1 MKRTPPRS
9 STLDLL
15 DAKIIGVLQRDGRM
29 PNTEIARRL
38 GVAEATVRK
47 RIARLLRE
55 NVMQIGAWAEPLK
68 IGYTV
73 YTHIEI
79 QVKPPEIN
87 RVAEALVKFPEI
99 HFLGITTGG
108 FDITCAAIFRSSE
121 HMYEFMTNRLC
132 RVSGIVR
139 TSTASIIR
147 ILKREYTY
155 PVQLA
160 GLGVDGTGRSRESDA
175 PLRRRRKRAK
185 R

>member
-1 MKRTPPRS
+1 
-9 STLDLL
+9 
-15 DAKIIGVLQRDGRM
+15 M

-55 NVMQIGAWAEPLK
+55 KIMQIGAWAEPLK

-79 QVKPPEIN
+79 QVNPPAIS
-87 RVAEALVKFPEI
+87 RVAEALVKLPEI

-108 FDITCAAIFRSSE
+108 FDITCAAVFRSSE
-121 HMYEFMTNRLC
+121 HMYDFMTNRLS
-132 RVSGIVR
+132 RVPGIVR

-160 GLGVDGTGRSRESDA
+160 GLGVDGGAGPARASDQR
-175 PLRRRRKRAK
+175 PRRRRPRAK